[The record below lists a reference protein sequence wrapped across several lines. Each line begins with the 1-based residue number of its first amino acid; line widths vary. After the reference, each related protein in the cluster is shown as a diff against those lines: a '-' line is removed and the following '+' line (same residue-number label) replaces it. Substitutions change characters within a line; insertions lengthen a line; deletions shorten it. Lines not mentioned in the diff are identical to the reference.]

1 MLFRKIIF
9 AACLGPII
17 YLSAQD
23 NPALYSYVHNPIVLA
38 PSFAGINSGT
48 ISVLSDYRFIGIQ
61 GAPRTSISSFEYKL
75 VEKNLGLAMAYTA
88 DQIGPVQNNTLHI
101 STAYHLQISR
111 DEYFSF
117 GMRHG
122 LHTFLMNLNDEKFLD
137 LVDVSINTA
146 IYNTFYYN
154 LDLSGLYYTKDT
166 YFGAS
171 MFNVVNGQFLIDN
184 YTARTLGIFG
194 GGRNQFNRRIKLA
207 YSGALFATAGKP
219 VVFNVYG
226 QYYVRPELRVGL
238 HRHDRDYGF
247 NAVFE
252 NRGFKVFYKYSYPSN
267 MLRYFSRQSHTFGF
281 SFDFINEKQKIESP
295 VFFLN

>member
-1 MLFRKIIF
+1 MRKDVVLFL
-9 AACLGPII
+9 AL
-17 YLSAQD
+17 LSRVPSFGQD
-23 NPALYSYVHNPIVLA
+23 NPSLYAYVHNPIVLA

-48 ISVLSDYRFIGIQ
+48 ISMLSDYRFIGID
-61 GAPRTSISSFEYKL
+61 GAPRTSVSSFEYKL
-75 VEKNLGLAMAYTA
+75 VEKNLGLAIAYTT
-88 DQIGPVQNNTLHI
+88 DKIGPIQNNSVHL

-122 LHTFLMNLNDEKFLD
+122 FHTFLMNLNNERFLD
-137 LVDVSINTA
+137 LVDVSINTS

-154 LDLSGLYYTKDT
+154 LDISGLYYTQSN

-171 MFNVVNGQFLIDN
+171 LFNAVNGQFLIDN
-184 YTARTLGIFG
+184 YTARSLGVYG
-194 GGRNQFNRRIKLA
+194 GGKNQFNRNVKLA
-207 YSGALFATAGKP
+207 YSGAVFATAGKP
-219 VVFNVYG
+219 LVVNVYA
-226 QYYVRPELRVGL
+226 QYFIRPELRVGL

-247 NAVFE
+247 NALFE
-252 NRGFKVFYKYSYPSN
+252 NRGLKLFYKYSYPSSI
-267 MLRYFSRQSHTFGF
+267 LRFFTRQSHTFGL

>member
-1 MLFRKIIF
+1 MRKFLFHLLILF
-9 AACLGPII
+9 APIVC
-17 YLSAQD
+17 AQE
-23 NPALYSYVHNPIVLA
+23 NPSLYAYVHNPIVLA

-48 ISVLSDYRFIGIQ
+48 LSVLSDYRFIGIQ

-75 VEKNLGLAMAYTA
+75 VEKNLGLAMAYTT
-88 DQIGPVQNNTLHI
+88 DQIGPVQNNSLHI

-111 DEYFSF
+111 DEFFSF

-122 LHTFLMNLNDEKFLD
+122 FHTFLMNLNDERFLD

-184 YTARTLGIFG
+184 YTARTLGVYG
-194 GGRNQFNRRIKLA
+194 GGKNQFNRRVKLA

-219 VVFNVYG
+219 LVFNVYG

-267 MLRYFSRQSHTFGF
+267 QLRFFSRQSHTFGL
-281 SFDFINEKQKIESP
+281 SFDFINEKQKVESP